1 MATHDYVLANASGAA
16 FRTDLNNALAAI
28 VSNNSNS
35 SEPATKYAYQWWA
48 DTSASIFKI
57 RNSSNDGWIN
67 LFTLAG
73 GVDVDAASNFNEDV
87 TFTTNNGNNI
97 VFDKSDNRFLF
108 NDSTNATF
116 GTGADL
122 KIFHDGTDSFIDNAT
137 GGLKLLGDTIRLKS
151 KSVDE
156 NMVVASVNGAAELYF
171 DNSKKLETTTEGVL
185 IGNGGLHLGDNN
197 KIELGNADDL
207 QIYHDGTDSYLLNQ
221 IGNLNFYINSA
232 EIGARIIPNGA
243 VELYH
248 DNVKSLETISEGCTI
263 QKDGSNVN
271 AILFIKSTNG
281 GQAKLQLEAGGNQ
294 GGGVSRAARID
305 FVNTEV
311 STSSLWTIINDYQQ
325 NGTNDLSIRHGAEES
340 ITANMDSSVE
350 LFFDNSKKLETYSN
364 GVNIPTSAGSGDL
377 SLNVGS
383 NAMSL
388 ILDRNARIT
397 SGIRGSDG
405 TSNIGGSSGGG
416 SRITL
421 NKNLINF
428 FTYPY
433 VSNVG
438 DAVTYTERFRVTS
451 AGATVYGSLTESSDI
466 ALKENFRP
474 ITNTLEKLKEITG
487 YIYNFKRVRGDIEH
501 DSMGVVAQDVEKVF
515 PEIVAGK
522 EGQKT
527 LQYSGLI
534 GVLIEAVKEL
544 TDKVAALES
553 AK

>member
-1 MATHDYVLANASGAA
+1 MATHDYVIANQSGAA

-73 GVDVDAASNFNEDV
+73 GIDVDAASNFNEDV

-156 NMVVASVNGAAELYF
+156 NMVVASVNGAVELFY
-171 DNSKKLETTTEGVL
+171 DNGARLQTTSAGV
-185 IGNGGLHLGDNN
+185 NF
-197 KIELGNADDL
+197 
-207 QIYHDGTDSYLLNQ
+207 S
-221 IGNLNFYINSA
+221 GNLSSDSGGSFTINA
-232 EIGARIIPNGA
+232 GGASGTAAHFIARCASENAIVAVPNGA

-248 DNVKSLETISEGCTI
+248 DNVKSIETTSEGCTI
-263 QKDGSNVN
+263 QKDGSSVN

-311 STSSLWTIINDYQQ
+311 STSSLWTLINDYQQ
-325 NGTNDLSIRHGAEES
+325 NGTNDFSIRHGAEEA
-340 ITANMDSSVE
+340 ITANPDGAVE
-350 LFFDNSKKLETYSN
+350 LFFDNVKQIETTTLGANIRDHHKFMTGTVTQRVFQSSTGICIRPNVGGSGSSNTQGTFIRASANCSNIDDDNTVKFVVFATGDVQNANNSYAGFSDVNLKQDIVDAGSQWDDIKNLKVRKYRFKNNPTGPLQIGCIAQEVETISAGLIETDPEEGFKSLKYSVLYMKAIKCLQEAQAKIETLET
-364 GVNIPTSAGSGDL
+364 
-377 SLNVGS
+377 
-383 NAMSL
+383 
-388 ILDRNARIT
+388 
-397 SGIRGSDG
+397 
-405 TSNIGGSSGGG
+405 
-416 SRITL
+416 
-421 NKNLINF
+421 
-428 FTYPY
+428 
-433 VSNVG
+433 
-438 DAVTYTERFRVTS
+438 
-451 AGATVYGSLTESSDI
+451 
-466 ALKENFRP
+466 
-474 ITNTLEKLKEITG
+474 
-487 YIYNFKRVRGDIEH
+487 
-501 DSMGVVAQDVEKVF
+501 
-515 PEIVAGK
+515 
-522 EGQKT
+522 
-527 LQYSGLI
+527 
-534 GVLIEAVKEL
+534 
-544 TDKVAALES
+544 KVAALE
-553 AK
+553 AA